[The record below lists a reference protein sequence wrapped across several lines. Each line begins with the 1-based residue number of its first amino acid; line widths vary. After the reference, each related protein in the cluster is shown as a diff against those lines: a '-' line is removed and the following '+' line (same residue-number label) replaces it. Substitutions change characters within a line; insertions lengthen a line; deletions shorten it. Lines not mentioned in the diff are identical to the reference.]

1 VSRGAPIATLYATD
15 YAEVRLPIPDR
26 ELAFV
31 DLPLA
36 YRPDG
41 PNGPNGPDG
50 PEGPDLPGDGTGTL
64 DAVGSV
70 GPSVR
75 LRAEFAGGQHAWS
88 GRIVRTE
95 GEIDPKSRM
104 IHAVAR
110 VEDPYAREAGSDRPP
125 LAVGLF
131 VEAEI
136 QGRRVERAVVLP
148 RAALR
153 RQEASP
159 GAAAADGHF
168 VLVVDHESRLEFRS
182 VEVLRTEREEVV
194 IGAGLQAGERV
205 CVSPLRAAVEGMT
218 VRVAGDDSGRL
229 ATTHPAGE
237 DAAEA
242 RP

>member
-1 VSRGAPIATLYATD
+1 
-15 YAEVRLPIPDR
+15 
-26 ELAFV
+26 
-31 DLPLA
+31 
-36 YRPDG
+36 
-41 PNGPNGPDG
+41 
-50 PEGPDLPGDGTGTL
+50 
-64 DAVGSV
+64 
-70 GPSVR
+70 
-75 LRAEFAGGQHAWS
+75 
-88 GRIVRTE
+88 
-95 GEIDPKSRM
+95 
-104 IHAVAR
+104 
-110 VEDPYAREAGSDRPP
+110 
-125 LAVGLF
+125 VGLF

-182 VEVLRTEREEVV
+182 VEVLRTEREQVV
-194 IGAGLQAGERV
+194 IGEGLQAGERV

-218 VRVAGDDSGRL
+218 VRVAGDDAGRL
-229 ATTHPAGE
+229 ATTRPAGE